1 MKFNKAITIVMLT
14 LSFCIF
20 DQIKNKL
27 VEKGEKANGNQHI
40 LASGFDKIR
49 NTMTAKISPASG
61 CEDSDSVKGSDA
73 VFIDSGENICE
84 MMTVVLP
91 DRLID
96 HQ

>member
-27 VEKGEKANGNQHI
+27 GEKANGNQHI

-49 NTMTAKISPASG
+49 NTMAAKISPASG

-91 DRLID
+91 DRFID